1 MSDVTSLPTTQ
12 PAATADA
19 ADLGVVEAAVLLRAG
34 SLSAVELTEAC
45 LSRIEERNGG
55 SATFDGAQDAVNA
68 WVRLY
73 PELAREAVLEPTLP
87 ILPLEAARATNA
99 AIRPDGAIR

>member
-73 PELAREAVLEPTLP
+73 PELAREPCSSRRCRSSRSSGPGYERGHPAG
-87 ILPLEAARATNA
+87 R
-99 AIRPDGAIR
+99 AIR